1 MAEMSRV
8 KTAALA
14 REKGVASAT
23 SAKKHK
29 LDYDL
34 VHSLHELIGLDDGGD
49 VSVGEYKKK
58 TKTLL
63 EKLLAK
69 LEKSVSAQQ
78 LLEQQLRMKDEQ
90 LQAVQTELDMSREL
104 FAREQR
110 AHRCATDT
118 YRRDLQRAEGFLRRL
133 GVQLE
138 SLNSNFRVLD
148 EEDGA
153 EEQSAVSGGQGA
165 AASEWEFGDCDIDSN
180 VDYSELLREDDFG
193 NDGDEAGESDAKS
206 PLAGGPFREALSPLT
221 PTVSRRR
228 TGRRS
233 SLRRLARSSVAVDAT
248 IEGDEDE
255 DVEVVLLP
263 GEDESAL
270 AQLPASTRKAS
281 RSSLPPPPL
290 PMRRTSVAAGTGHN
304 AGRRKR
310 ASLLGAGSRRGSCRL
325 SWAMP
330 ALLPPAGDEN
340 DSAAQNRAPQD
351 AGRWLSAVVKLGVA
365 TTRGRDDELSRR
377 RVSLLPSTH
386 DAAPT
391 PVDASGVVRPALRLA
406 TPPRR

>member
-8 KTAALA
+8 KSAALA
-14 REKGVASAT
+14 REKGAAP
-23 SAKKHK
+23 AKKQK

-34 VHSLHELIGLDDGGD
+34 VHALHELIGLDEGD

-63 EKLLAK
+63 EKLLVK
-69 LEKSVSAQQ
+69 LEKSVSAHQ

-104 FAREQR
+104 FTREQR

-153 EEQSAVSGGQGA
+153 EEQSGVSGAQGA

-193 NDGDEAGESDAKS
+193 NDGDEAGESDVNSS
-206 PLAGGPFREALSPLT
+206 PPFREALSPLT

-233 SLRRLARSSVAVDAT
+233 SLRRLARSSVAADAA
-248 IEGDEDE
+248 IEGDE

-270 AQLPASTRKAS
+270 AQIPASTRKAS
-281 RSSLPPPPL
+281 RSSQPPLL
-290 PMRRTSVAAGTGHN
+290 PMRRTSVAAGAVPA

-310 ASLLGAGSRRGSCRL
+310 ASFLGAGSRRGSCRL
-325 SWAMP
+325 SWVMP
-330 ALLPPAGDEN
+330 ALLPPEGDEN
-340 DSAAQNRAPQD
+340 DSTAQNRAPQD
-351 AGRWLSAVVKLGVA
+351 ASRWLSAVVKLGTA
-365 TTRGRDDELSRR
+365 TARGRDDELSRR
-377 RVSLLPSTH
+377 RVSVLPSAH
-386 DAAPT
+386 DATLT
-391 PVDASGVVRPALRLA
+391 PMPLDASGAARPALRLA
-406 TPPRR
+406 SPPRR